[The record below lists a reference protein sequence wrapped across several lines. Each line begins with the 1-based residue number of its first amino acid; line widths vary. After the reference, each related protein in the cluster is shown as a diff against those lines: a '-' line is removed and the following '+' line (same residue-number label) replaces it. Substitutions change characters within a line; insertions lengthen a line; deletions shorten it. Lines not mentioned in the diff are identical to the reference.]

1 MPCLLHDVVL
11 VLHPDGPTPPKIG
24 YQRLLVAKDSQ
35 GSGRMRSATYS
46 HRPFSTASSAADIED
61 GAVSGAGPSANDAS
75 AKPAVALDAL
85 LVRLPRFRALR
96 RRAVAPT
103 SARGFR
109 VLGL

>member
-85 LVRLPRFRALR
+85 L
-96 RRAVAPT
+96 
-103 SARGFR
+103 
-109 VLGL
+109 